1 MASDISNLY
10 QPIFI
15 AQDLPNRYIGRPAS
29 LEVAMM
35 AVLPEFAI
43 MRPVSLNR
51 TRELHLSQ
59 QELKD
64 FIYTSGQ
71 PLKFFVDVSC

>member
-10 QPIFI
+10 QPIFT
-15 AQDLPNRYIGRPAS
+15 AQDLPNRCIGRPAS

-51 TRELHLSQ
+51 ARELHLSQ

-64 FIYTSGQ
+64 FIYTIGQ